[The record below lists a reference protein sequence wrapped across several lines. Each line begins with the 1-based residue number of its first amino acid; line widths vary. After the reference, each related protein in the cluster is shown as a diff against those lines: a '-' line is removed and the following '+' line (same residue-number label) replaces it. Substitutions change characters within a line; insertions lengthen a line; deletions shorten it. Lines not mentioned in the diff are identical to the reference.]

1 MGVIVASAAGI
12 LFGLLGVSGG
22 VPWAPP
28 APTGPPPGEALSP
41 LPAPYDAVVSEVR
54 PDFGEDAVILQVG
67 PAQRF
72 TRINDAVVYANKIRA
87 TASEIPWLV
96 LVIDPGTYAD
106 EGGKIPLSKT
116 ALISAAG
123 KPRSV
128 TVKAGLEYA
137 VAPFYVEGLIMDAL
151 ESTSAKYGIHAGI
164 ENACGVLAGCTL
176 THSASRLGSSWPMGT
191 DGGSGGYSLLYD
203 VELQGGPNSRT
214 NNHGGIGGSQIAP
227 FKQVYVKVQSNGGV
241 QYDGLGNDQP
251 DELWVID
258 SQAAWAGM
266 ANSSSGAYFATESR
280 PALGAGVY
288 ASKTP
293 VVVGSDAWPRPVWG

>member
-1 MGVIVASAAGI
+1 MVASAAGI

-22 VPWAPP
+22 VPWVPP
-28 APTGPPPGEALSP
+28 APTGPPPGEASSL

-67 PAQRF
+67 PSQRF
-72 TRINDAVVYANKIRA
+72 TRINDAVVYADKIRA
-87 TASEIPWLV
+87 TDSEIPWLV
-96 LVIDPGTYAD
+96 LIIDPGTYAD
-106 EGGKIPLSKT
+106 EGGKIPLRKT

-151 ESTSAKYGIHAGI
+151 ESTSAKYGIHANIVG
-164 ENACGVLAGCTL
+164 ACGVLAGCTL
-176 THSASRLGSSWPMGT
+176 TPSASSIGSSWPMGT
-191 DGGSGGYSLLYD
+191 DGGDGGYSLLYD
-203 VELQGGPNSRT
+203 VELQGSSAART
-214 NNHGGIGGSQIAP
+214 NNHGAIGGVQAAP
-227 FKQVYVKVQSNGGV
+227 FKQVYVKVKATPGI

-266 ANSSSGAYFATESR
+266 ANSASGAYFATEAR
-280 PALGAGVY
+280 PALGSGAY

-293 VVVGSDAWPRPVWG
+293 VVVGSDAWPRPVWR